1 MTAITAFNPAEQ
13 GWKILKIKGFFSE
26 VGPLWSRRTHETWEY
41 GLLVE
46 PRHENG
52 VGVVHGGMLV
62 TLLDQAISMLAWA
75 ANDQQPCTTIHL
87 DSHFVSPSVA
97 GDFIVARGEVVRKTS
112 SLIFLRGTLSVNNQQ
127 VMYGQGIMKIL
138 HKKQTS

>member
-1 MTAITAFNPAEQ
+1 MSAPTAFDPAEH
-13 GWKILKIKGFFSE
+13 GWKALKSKGFFAE
-26 VGPLWSRRTHETWEY
+26 VGPLWSKRHDEGWEY

-62 TLLDQAISMLAWA
+62 TLLDQAISLVAWA
-75 ANDQQPCTTIHL
+75 ANAQQPCTTIHL
-87 DSHFVSPSVA
+87 DTHFVAPSVA
-97 GDFIVARGEVVRKTS
+97 GDFIVARGEVARKTS
-112 SLIFLRGTLSVNNQQ
+112 SLIFLRGTLSVNDQQ

>member
-1 MTAITAFNPAEQ
+1 MSAHNAFDPAEH
-13 GWKILKIKGFFSE
+13 GWKTLKSRGFFAE
-26 VGPLWSRRTHETWEY
+26 VGPLWSKRVDEQWEY

-62 TLLDQAISMLAWA
+62 TLLDQAISMIAWA
-75 ANDQQPCTTIHL
+75 ANAQQPCTTIHL
-87 DSHFVSPSVA
+87 DTHFVTPSVA

-112 SLIFLRGTLSVNNQQ
+112 SLIFLRGTLSVDDSQI
-127 VMYGQGIMKIL
+127 MYGQGIMKIL

>member
-1 MTAITAFNPAEQ
+1 MSAHNAFDPAEH
-13 GWKILKIKGFFSE
+13 GWKTLKSRGFFAE
-26 VGPLWSRRTHETWEY
+26 VGPLWSKRVDEQWEY

-62 TLLDQAISMLAWA
+62 TLLDQAISMIAWA
-75 ANDQQPCTTIHL
+75 ANAQQPCTTIHL
-87 DSHFVSPSVA
+87 DTHFVTPSVA
-97 GDFIVARGEVVRKTS
+97 GDFIVARAEVVRKTS
-112 SLIFLRGTLSVNNQQ
+112 SLIFLRGALSVDDSQ

>member
-1 MTAITAFNPAEQ
+1 MSSTFDPATH
-13 GWKILKIKGFFSE
+13 GWKSLKSKGFFAE
-26 VGPLWSRRTHETWEY
+26 VGPLWSRPLDHGWEY

-52 VGVVHGGMLV
+52 AGVVHGGMLV
-62 TLLDQAISMLAWA
+62 TLLDQAVSMIAWA

-87 DSHFVSPSVA
+87 DTHFVAPSVA

-112 SLIFLRGTLSVNNQQ
+112 SLIFLRGTLSVNNKQ

>member
-1 MTAITAFNPAEQ
+1 MTNAIAFDPASQ
-13 GWKILKIKGFFSE
+13 GWKTLKSKGFFAE
-26 VGPLWSRRTHETWEY
+26 VGPLWSRRQGDSWEY

-62 TLLDQAISMLAWA
+62 TLLDQAVSLVAWA

-87 DSHFVSPSVA
+87 DTHFVAPSVA
-97 GDFIVARGEVVRKTS
+97 GDFIVARGEVARKTS
-112 SLIFLRGTLSVNNQQ
+112 SLIFLRGTLTVNEKQ

-138 HKKQTS
+138 RTK

>member
-1 MTAITAFNPAEQ
+1 MSVLNTFDPAEQ
-13 GWKILKIKGFFSE
+13 RWKTLKSKGFFAE
-26 VGPLWSRRTHETWEY
+26 VGPLWSRRLDEGWEY

-62 TLLDQAISMLAWA
+62 TLLDQTISLVAWA
-75 ANDQQPCTTIHL
+75 ANEQQPCTTIHL
-87 DSHFVSPSVA
+87 DTHFVAPSVA

-112 SLIFLRGTLSVNNQQ
+112 SLIFLRGELSVNDKQI
-127 VMYGQGIMKIL
+127 MYGQGIMKIL
-138 HKKQTS
+138 RTK

>member
-1 MTAITAFNPAEQ
+1 MPGPNAFSPAEH
-13 GWKILKIKGFFSE
+13 GWKTLKSKGFFAE
-26 VGPLWSRRTHETWEY
+26 VGPLWSRRLDEGWEY

-62 TLLDQAISMLAWA
+62 TLLDQTISLVAWA
-75 ANDQQPCTTIHL
+75 ANEQQPCTTIHL
-87 DSHFVSPSVA
+87 DAHFVTPSFA

-112 SLIFLRGTLSVNNQQ
+112 SLIFLRGTLMVEDKQI
-127 VMYGQGIMKIL
+127 MYGQGIMKIL
-138 HKKQTS
+138 RIK

>member
-1 MTAITAFNPAEQ
+1 MSALNTFDPAEQ
-13 GWKILKIKGFFSE
+13 RWKTLKSKGFFAE
-26 VGPLWSRRTHETWEY
+26 VGPLWSRRLNEGWEY

-62 TLLDQAISMLAWA
+62 TLLDQAISLVAWA
-75 ANDQQPCTTIHL
+75 ANEQQPCTTIHL
-87 DSHFVSPSVA
+87 DTHFVAPSVA

-112 SLIFLRGTLSVNNQQ
+112 SLIFLRGALSVNDKQI
-127 VMYGQGIMKIL
+127 MYGQGIMKIL
-138 HKKQTS
+138 LTK